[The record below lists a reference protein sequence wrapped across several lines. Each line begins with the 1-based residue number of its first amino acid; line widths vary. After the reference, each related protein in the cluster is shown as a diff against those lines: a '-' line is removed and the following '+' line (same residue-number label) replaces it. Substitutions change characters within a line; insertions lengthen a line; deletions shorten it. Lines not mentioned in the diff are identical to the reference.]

1 MYYVYILKSIIK
13 KDEMYIG
20 STINLKKRIE
30 EHNNG
35 KEISTK
41 RYKPWYVLYYEAYN
55 EEKLARVREKKLK
68 YHGNAL
74 RELKK
79 RIGILKNGAGFTIL
93 ELMTAIVV
101 ISIGVLGA
109 YSVVQ
114 QIFSYTSISSYR
126 LTAAYLA
133 QEQIEIVRNARDV
146 NWLENDPEWKEGLIT
161 DNPLWESITGF
172 DNYKRRTTVNFV
184 DPELNIKVEVKWEAK
199 GESGNI
205 TVQENLYDWK

>member
-35 KEISTK
+35 KETSTK

-55 EEKLARVREKKLK
+55 EEKLARTREKKLK
-68 YHGNAL
+68 HHGNAL

-79 RIGILKNGAGFTIL
+79 RAGILKSGAGFTIL

-101 ISIGVLGA
+101 ISIGILGA

-114 QIFSYTSISSYR
+114 QMFVYTSVSSHR

-133 QEQIEIVRNARDV
+133 QEQVELVRNARDV
-146 NWLENDPEWKEGLIT
+146 NWIRGVDWRTGLENID
-161 DNPLWESITGF
+161 WESISGF
-172 DNYKRRTTVNFV
+172 NGYERKTTITSVP
-184 DPELNIKVEVKWEAK
+184 PELKVRVEVRWDIR
-199 GESGNI
+199 GEDGII
-205 TVQENLYDWK
+205 TVQENLYDWKNL